1 MSNRRVLLFCWL
13 ALSFA
18 IWRVFADT
26 LGWGFSFGGVANPRL
41 AGGVE
46 ATSLIGLGL
55 AVVAA
60 VALWKR
66 KEVYDF
72 CIEAV
77 DETRRVV
84 WPNRRETRDN
94 TVVVIITSVV
104 MSLILGFFDLIW
116 AKLSNFILQSGA

>member
-13 ALSFA
+13 ALSA
-18 IWRVFADT
+18 CLWKVFSDG
-26 LGWGFSFGGVANPRL
+26 LGWGFGLGGVANPRL
-41 AGGVE
+41 AGGIE
-46 ATSLIGLGL
+46 STSVIGLGL
-55 AVVAA
+55 AVVTAI
-60 VALWKR
+60 VLWKR

-72 CIEAV
+72 CIDTI

-94 TVVVIITSVV
+94 TVVVIVTSVV